1 MVPTTLDSSR
11 VFHEFQVHFLFQT
24 THVFKYSSSIL
35 IYPYRLLS
43 LSIKF
48 STLLKSVLIQVGFQT
63 TAFLYPTW
71 IRTLFISIYLHS
83 SAIPNNSLLITVSAL
98 TKALPIIC
106 TSKFQAWWWQIARDK
121 LKSFPSVIHWHLR
134 AFLYVEHVIR
144 WVFEPT

>member
-1 MVPTTLDSSR
+1 MNPIVVHLISSVVCTTLDSSR

-35 IYPYRLLS
+35 IYLYCLLS

-71 IRTLFISIYLHS
+71 IRTLFISIYLDS
-83 SAIPNNSLLITVSAL
+83 STIPNNSLIIFSA
-98 TKALPIIC
+98 
-106 TSKFQAWWWQIARDK
+106 KFN
-121 LKSFPSVIHWHLR
+121 
-134 AFLYVEHVIR
+134 LYHNLGRI
-144 WVFEPT
+144 